1 MDLHNRINE
10 HFKQN
15 VLLTSQLA
23 PLLAEPIEQAS
34 ALIAESLLARK
45 KILACGNS
53 VCAGNAQYLVSRLMG
68 HLGIERPA
76 LAAINLSQDFQL
88 LSAMAMSGELNQVF
102 SRQVSALGEERD
114 VLFAMCVSG
123 ESHNVT
129 QAIRSARENGMQVI
143 VLVGGDGGEMINA
156 LQDADILLSIPS
168 HEMARVQEIF
178 VLVIHCICDAVDSI
192 LLGVE

>member
-53 VCAGNAQYLVSRLMG
+53 VCAGNTQYLVSRLMG
-68 HLGIERPA
+68 HLAIERPA

-156 LQDADILLSIPS
+156 LHDADILLSIPS